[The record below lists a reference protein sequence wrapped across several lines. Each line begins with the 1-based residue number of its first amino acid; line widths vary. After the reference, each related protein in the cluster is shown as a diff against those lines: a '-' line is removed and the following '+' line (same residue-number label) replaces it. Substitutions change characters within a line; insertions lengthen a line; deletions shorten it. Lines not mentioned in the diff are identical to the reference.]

1 MYLPQLKFS
10 KKSQPIVTN
19 QFGGLNR
26 TETIEDN
33 EFSDMKNCGGRC
45 FPHVAPREKRKIL
58 KKVTTG
64 KIKAVAPLLYG
75 GADMTESDFVGV
87 IDNNFYYKN
96 VSKTTVS
103 DKLQYPWPYS
113 DEVKYPQYGGKSYGY
128 SIVPFNG
135 VYCIFPGYKQFDPV
149 SGTVNDIVKKISN
162 KYAYFQYT
170 ASNQE
175 YWVSST
181 YATGELGK
189 KNDFKVGDRIV
200 IYYDAKGQT
209 YNNCTFD
216 SLDPEFREELYKNAA
231 SRIVSAHIS
240 GIELNSSSS
249 DYPDY
254 IKLIR
259 FSCRNVKGEPAYFN
273 NGQPVYGEGG
283 RATGWRPSVP
293 VTIQKY
299 APPIVF
305 ACECG
310 GRIWGLDPFGAQI
323 MCCRSGN
330 ASDWSGYDG
339 SAAAPWFTEVAS
351 NGEWTGIAEFNGNV
365 YCFKRDVCH
374 VVYGDNSTN
383 FAIAKTIN
391 HGCIDA
397 KSLCVIGTSLY
408 FLGNDGFYVCSGS
421 QAVKISEKL
430 GRKYTGCV
438 AGARGSL
445 YYASCRYDGGSEL
458 LVYDTE
464 KNIWWREDET
474 KAVDFF
480 NYEDKLYCAS
490 DGEFFMIG
498 DGELPDEWYVVS
510 REYDDATSQLR
521 SLCSLLFRLK
531 LSGGADA
538 TVYVSY
544 DGGEFVQCGDVVR
557 GKLVVGKDNSAVAVE
572 DFDEETLRRAESA
585 YYQRIPVRFRAS
597 SSYKFKLVCHG
608 DAVLEA
614 VERSVTVNGKY
625 NR

>member
-75 GADMTESDFVGV
+75 GSDMTESDFVGV
-87 IDNNFYYKN
+87 IDDKFYYKN
-96 VSKTTVS
+96 VSKATVS

-149 SGTVNDIVKKISN
+149 SGAVKDIVKK
-162 KYAYFQYT
+162 YT
-170 ASNQE
+170 KRYTTFYN
-175 YWVSST
+175 YLNYGYIYST
-181 YATGELGK
+181 GDEDYNTIAPAGA
-189 KNDFKVGDRIV
+189 FKVGDRLV
-200 IYYDAKGQT
+200 IHYDAKGQT

-216 SLDPEFREELYKNAA
+216 SLDPEFREELYKNGAKY
-231 SRIVSAHIS
+231 ITSA
-240 GIELNSSSS
+240 
-249 DYPDY
+249 Y
-254 IKLIR
+254 INEVDLSKNMNYIDTLKLTL
-259 FSCRNVKGEPAYFN
+259 RNVKGTQIYFN
-273 NGQPVYGEGG
+273 EESSPRFDIEFRPTVY
-283 RATGWRPSVP
+283 
-293 VTIQKY
+293 VTYQKY

-323 MCCRSGN
+323 MCCRAGN
-330 ASDWSGYDG
+330 AADWSGYDG

-391 HGCIDA
+391 HGCIDS

-458 LVYDTE
+458 MVYDTE

-521 SLCSLLFRLK
+521 SLCSLMFRLK
-531 LSGGADA
+531 LSAGADA

-544 DGGEFVQCGDVVR
+544 DGGEFVQCGDVVH

-572 DFDEETLRRAESA
+572 DFDEDTLHRAERA

-614 VERSVTVNGKY
+614 AERSVTVNGKY
-625 NR
+625 SR

>member
-10 KKSQPIVTN
+10 KKSQPIVIN

-87 IDNNFYYKN
+87 IDDNFYYKN
-96 VSKTTVS
+96 VSKAAVS

-149 SGTVNDIVKKISN
+149 SGTVKDIVKKFTS
-162 KYAYFQYT
+162 KYLYFWCDGSDQRYTTTSSYTTDLGT
-170 ASNQE
+170 AS
-175 YWVSST
+175 
-181 YATGELGK
+181 
-189 KNDFKVGDRIV
+189 DFKVGDRIV
-200 IYYDAKGQT
+200 IYYDAKGEAE
-209 YNNCTFD
+209 NNCTFD
-216 SLDPEFREELYKNAA
+216 SLDPEFREELYKNG
-231 SRIVSAHIS
+231 SKYITSAFINKL
-240 GIELNSSSS
+240 EMNSSSS
-249 DYPDY
+249 DYSDY
-254 IKLIR
+254 IAGLHLTL
-259 FSCRNVKGEPAYFN
+259 RNAKGETVKFN
-273 NGQPVYGEGG
+273 NGVSKVSGTNNNYYY
-283 RATGWRPSVP
+283 RPSGN

-323 MCCRSGN
+323 MCCRAGN

-445 YYASCRYDGGSEL
+445 YYASCRYDGGSEM

-531 LSGGADA
+531 LSAGADA

-557 GKLVVGKDNSAVAVE
+557 GKLVVGKDNSAVTVE
-572 DFDEETLRRAESA
+572 DFDEETLHRAESA

-614 VERSVTVNGKY
+614 VERSVTANGKY
-625 NR
+625 SR